1 MPPPNEFARAA
12 RQLQLPYA
20 DEDFNFDGINL
31 ELLVEVGQSCRDVGL
46 IFMKTLEIPT
56 ASKISQICSYAA
68 DRGAVPEAS
77 GTAWARIAKTI
88 LGSLNIGYFVEIVLI
103 AGLATLLCW
112 EINGLLRG
120 QPKYMGSCCLELL
133 SRGRNMIQWPL
144 STRLLR
150 RDAILSEDDT
160 TDLLVSLFD
169 GLSL

>member
-77 GTAWARIAKTI
+77 STALARIAKI
-88 LGSLNIGYFVEIVLI
+88 IFGSLNIGYFVEIVLI

-120 QPKYMGSCCLELL
+120 MS
-133 SRGRNMIQWPL
+133 
-144 STRLLR
+144 
-150 RDAILSEDDT
+150 
-160 TDLLVSLFD
+160 
-169 GLSL
+169 